1 MGERMQDFA
10 RSVLAELRR
19 RDPRAE
25 ALRLQPGRPS
35 QGVVVGLEDDGEWV
49 PLLKLG
55 SASAAVNV
63 MSLFVHHRARWMP
76 TFQRGTP
83 SQLAD
88 ALAGPLQHLWLIAV
102 IAQSTDSGSSAQ

>member
-10 RSVLAELRR
+10 RSVLAQLRR

-25 ALRLQPGRPS
+25 ALRLRPSRPS
-35 QGVVVGLEDDGEWV
+35 QGAVVGLEDDGEFV
-49 PLLKLG
+49 PLLKVG
-55 SASAAVNV
+55 NASAAVNV
-63 MSLFVHHRARWMP
+63 MSLYVHHQGRWMP

-88 ALAGPLQHLWLIAV
+88 ALAGPLQHLWLVAV
-102 IAQSTDSGSSAQ
+102 LAQCGENGSSAQ